1 MTQVDKTLL
10 SKAFNSSEVRTE
22 LANKKVDL
30 SDESIMMFA
39 EDGSVRID
47 IDGDGI
53 FDKTVT
59 GLVDRKGRINTK
71 RFDVE
76 NDRTSINVKA
86 SKASFEAAKKDVQK
100 KNEEVRKAQA
110 RYNDT
115 LEKAG
120 YGSEDEVQKLEIE
133 A

>member
-30 SDESIMMFA
+30 SDKSIMMFA